1 MPAPTNQ
8 FKKRLKA
15 GEQQIGFWLGM
26 GSANAAEIAGGAGFD
41 WLLIDGEHGP
51 NDITSL
57 LAQMHALQGSNSSPV
72 IRPVVGENWML
83 KQILDIGCQTI
94 LVPMVDTAEQAREL
108 VRAVNYPPTG
118 VRGVGAALA
127 RASYHNRTSD
137 YLQTANDEVC
147 LLVQIET
154 QKGLANLD
162 EILQVEGIDGVF
174 IGPADMAADMGYL
187 GKPAAPEVQK
197 AVQGGLHKIVAA
209 GMPAGILMAIPELV
223 EKYLEIGATFVA
235 VGTDVTSFAGAT
247 DALANKW
254 KCTEGKAAEKGVY

>member
-1 MPAPTNQ
+1 MPAPTNE
-8 FKKRLKA
+8 FKRRLKA
-15 GEQQIGFWLGM
+15 GETQIGFWLGM

-57 LAQMHALQGSNSSPV
+57 LAQMHALQASNSSPV
-72 IRPVVGENWML
+72 IRPVIGENWML
-83 KQILDIGCQTI
+83 KQILDIGCQTV
-94 LVPMVDTAEQAREL
+94 LVPMVDSAEQAREL
-108 VRAVNYPPTG
+108 VRAVNYPPKG

-127 RASYHNRTSD
+127 RASSHNRISD
-137 YLQTANDEVC
+137 YLQTANDEIC

-187 GKPAAPEVQK
+187 GKPAAPEVQQ
-197 AVQGGLHKIVAA
+197 AVQDGLRKIVAA

-235 VGTDVTSFAGAT
+235 VGTDVTTFASTT

-254 KCTEGKAAEKGVY
+254 IGKQEASTEKGVY